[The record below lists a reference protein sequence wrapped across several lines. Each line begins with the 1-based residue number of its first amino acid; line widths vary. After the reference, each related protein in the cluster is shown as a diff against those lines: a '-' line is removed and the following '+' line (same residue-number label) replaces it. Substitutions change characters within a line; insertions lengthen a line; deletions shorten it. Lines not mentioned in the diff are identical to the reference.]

1 MIPAETQGAMAARPP
16 IETETET
23 AGGAPLSAAT
33 ALAASPSVTTALK
46 HAPMGIAIFDDQMRY
61 LAASRQYLTDQ
72 GMPPDMPLLGR
83 RHYDVFPEIPQY
95 WRDKHAQVLA
105 EGVELREDEG
115 DRYVDGEGR
124 VHWVRWS
131 MAPWRTDDGR
141 IGGLVL
147 YTEMVT
153 AAVEARRRL
162 QAAEARYRALF
173 DQAAMGVA
181 RVSGSGRF
189 LEVND
194 RFCAITRR
202 DRETLLA
209 STFMDIAP
217 GEDNVATVVTKG
229 LALLTGEI
237 DTYALERRV
246 EGRDGP
252 VWVHVTASRVD
263 PGDGRPYL
271 VVIISDI
278 TARKQVEAEQQ
289 HYQGQLRLLINELNH
304 RVKNTLATVQSM
316 ASQTLKTEADPLT
329 AFEKFESRLL
339 GLSQVHDVLTRESW
353 HGAGLRDVAE
363 RALAPFAPPGQPDR
377 LAIDGPPV
385 WLAPGGALTMALIFH
400 ELATNALKY
409 GALSTGEGASGEG
422 RVVLAWTYDAATR
435 DLALTWTE
443 TGGPP
448 VAPPTRRGFG
458 SRLIER
464 SLRGELKGAATMDY
478 RPGGLVC
485 TMRAT
490 LSDPVEGAGPPGGS

>member
-1 MIPAETQGAMAARPP
+1 
-16 IETETET
+16 
-23 AGGAPLSAAT
+23 
-33 ALAASPSVTTALK
+33 LAIALK

-61 LAASRQYLTDQ
+61 LAASSQYLTDQ
-72 GMPPDMPLLGR
+72 NMPADTPLLGL
-83 RHYDVFPEIPQY
+83 RHYDVFPEIPQF

-105 EGVELREDEG
+105 DGVELRDDEG
-115 DRYVDGEGR
+115 ERYVDRNGD

-153 AAVEARRRL
+153 QAVEAKHRL
-162 QAAEARYRALF
+162 QAAEARYRAVF

-209 STFMDIAP
+209 STFMDIVR
-217 GEDNVATVVTKG
+217 GEDTVTAVVTQG
-229 LALLTGEI
+229 QALFAGEI
-237 DTYALERRV
+237 DTYAVERRV
-246 EGRDGP
+246 EGRDGT

-263 PGDGRPYL
+263 PGEGRPYL

-289 HYQGQLRLLINELNH
+289 HYQDQLRLLINELNH

-316 ASQTLKTEADPLT
+316 ASQTLKAEPDPIT
-329 AFEKFESRLL
+329 AFEKFESRLM

-363 RALAPFAPPGQPDR
+363 RALAPFTPPAPDGKPGCER
-377 LAIDGPPV
+377 LTIDGPPV

-409 GALSTGEGASGEG
+409 GALSNASGK
-422 RVVLAWTYDAATR
+422 VVLAWTYDAATR
-435 DLALTWTE
+435 DLTLTWTE

-448 VAPPTRRGFG
+448 VVAPTRRGFG

-464 SLRGELKGAATMDY
+464 SLRGELKGAATMAWL
-478 RPGGLVC
+478 PEGLVC

-490 LSDPVEGAGPPGGS
+490 LSDPVEGGSPLG

>member
-1 MIPAETQGAMAARPP
+1 MAARSPTD
-16 IETETET
+16 IEDAPSE
-23 AGGAPLSAAT
+23 ARPDPRPDAPLP
-33 ALAASPSVTTALK
+33 ALSASPSVTTALK

-61 LAASRQYLTDQ
+61 LAASSQYLTDQ
-72 GMPPDMPLLGR
+72 NMPADTPLLGR
-83 RHYDVFPEIPQY
+83 RHYEVFPEIPQF

-105 EGVELREDEG
+105 EGVELRDDEG
-115 DRYVDGEGR
+115 QRYVDRNGD

-153 AAVEARRRL
+153 QAVEARHRL
-162 QAAEARYRALF
+162 QAAEARYRAVF

-181 RVSGSGRF
+181 RVDGLGRF

-209 STFMDIAP
+209 STFMDIVRS
-217 GEDNVATVVTKG
+217 EDDVSTVVG
-229 LALLTGEI
+229 QGQALLAGEI
-237 DTYALERRV
+237 DTYTTERLV
-246 EGRDGP
+246 DGRDGP

-271 VVIISDI
+271 VVIISNI
-278 TARKQVEAEQQ
+278 TARKQAEAEQQ

-316 ASQTLKTEADPLT
+316 ASQTLKTEPDPLV
-329 AFEKFESRLL
+329 AFEKFESRLM

-353 HGAGLRDVAE
+353 HGAGLTDVAE
-363 RALAPFAPPGQPDR
+363 RALAPFSPPEGEGR
-377 LAIDGPPV
+377 LRIDGPPV

-409 GALSTGEGASGEG
+409 GALSNAVGK
-422 RVVLAWTYDAATR
+422 VLLAWTYDAATR

-448 VAPPTRRGFG
+448 VVSPSRRGFG

-464 SLRGELKGAATMDY
+464 SLRGELKGAATMDW
-478 RPGGLVC
+478 RPEGLVC

-490 LSDPVEGAGPPGGS
+490 LSDPVT

>member
-1 MIPAETQGAMAARPP
+1 MTEDAAPSP
-16 IETETET
+16 V
-23 AGGAPLSAAT
+23 
-33 ALAASPSVTTALK
+33 SPSVTTALK
-46 HAPMGIAIFDDQMRY
+46 HAPLGIAIFDREMRY

-72 GMPPDMPLLGR
+72 GLPADLPLLGR
-83 RHYDVFPEIPQY
+83 VHYEVFPEIPQH
-95 WRDKHAQVLA
+95 WRDLHAQVLA
-105 EGVELREDEG
+105 EGVELHNNDG
-115 DRYVDGEGR
+115 DRYVDRRGQ
-124 VHWVRWS
+124 VDWIRWS
-131 MAPWRTDDGR
+131 MAPWRTDDGA

-147 YTEMVT
+147 YTEVVT
-153 AAVEARRRL
+153 GAVEARL
-162 QAAEARYRALF
+162 KLEAAEARYRAVF

-181 RVSGSGRF
+181 RVSSSGRF

-202 DRETLLA
+202 DRDTLLA

-217 GEDNVATVVTKG
+217 GEDTVATAIAQG
-229 LALLTGEI
+229 RALLTGEI
-237 DTYALERRV
+237 DSYAIERRV
-246 EGRDGP
+246 DGRDGP

-278 TARKQVEAEQQ
+278 TARKQVESEQQ

-316 ASQTLKTEADPLT
+316 ASQTLKNEPHPAV
-329 AFEKFESRLL
+329 AFEKFESRLM

-363 RALAPFAPPGQPDR
+363 RALAPFAEATLNGNGGR
-377 LAIDGPPV
+377 LSIDGPPV

-409 GALSTGEGASGEG
+409 GALSNADG
-422 RVVLAWTYDAATR
+422 RVALRWTYDAGSR
-435 DLALTWTE
+435 DLALAWTE
-443 TGGPP
+443 SGGPP
-448 VAPPTRRGFG
+448 TAPPTRRGFG

-478 RPGGLVC
+478 RPEGLVC
-485 TMRAT
+485 AMRAR
-490 LSDPVEGAGPPGGS
+490 LSNPVEKESAAGG

>member
-1 MIPAETQGAMAARPP
+1 MAARSL
-16 IETETET
+16 TETEN
-23 AGGAPLSAAT
+23 ALPAPT
-33 ALAASPSVTTALK
+33 SPSLAIALK

-72 GMPPDMPLLGR
+72 DMPADTPLLGR
-83 RHYDVFPEIPQY
+83 RHYDVFPEIPQF

-105 EGVELREDEG
+105 EGVELREDDG
-115 DRYVDGEGR
+115 DRYVDRNGK

-153 AAVEARRRL
+153 KTVEARHRL
-162 QAAEARYRALF
+162 EAAEARYRAVF

-181 RVSGSGRF
+181 RLSSLGRF

-202 DRETLLA
+202 DRETLLGMG
-209 STFMDIAP
+209 FVDLVR
-217 GEDNVATVVTKG
+217 GEDAEAAVTHG
-229 LALLTGEI
+229 RALLAGEI
-237 DTYALERRV
+237 DTYAVERRI
-246 EGRDGP
+246 EGRDRV

-263 PGDGRPYL
+263 PREGPPYL

-289 HYQGQLRLLINELNH
+289 HYQDQLRLLINELNH

-316 ASQTLKTEADPLT
+316 ASQTLKTEPDPLT
-329 AFEKFESRLL
+329 AFEKFESRLM

-353 HGAGLRDVAE
+353 HGAGLCDVAE
-363 RALAPFAPPGQPDR
+363 RALAPFTPPAKENGEGEGR
-377 LAIDGPPV
+377 LVIDGPPV

-409 GALSTGEGASGEG
+409 GALSNETG
-422 RVVLAWTYDAATR
+422 RVALRWTYDEATR

-464 SLRGELKGAATMDY
+464 SLRGELKGAAAMEY
-478 RPGGLVC
+478 RPEGLVC
-485 TMRAT
+485 VMRAT
-490 LSDPVEGAGPPGGS
+490 LSDPVEGTGLLGA

>member
-1 MIPAETQGAMAARPP
+1 MAAR
-16 IETETET
+16 TESEDVSE
-23 AGGAPLSAAT
+23 AAPQGV
-33 ALAASPSVTTALK
+33 LAASPSVTTALK

-72 GMPPDMPLLGR
+72 GMSPDTPLLGR
-83 RHYDVFPEIPQY
+83 HHYDVFPEIPQF

-105 EGVELREDEG
+105 QGVELRDDDGE
-115 DRYVDGEGR
+115 RYVDRDGG

-153 AAVEARRRL
+153 KAVEARHRL
-162 QAAEARYRALF
+162 QAAEARYRAVF

-194 RFCAITRR
+194 RFCAIIRR
-202 DRETLLA
+202 DRPTLLA
-209 STFMDIAP
+209 AKFMDIVRDPDAM
-217 GEDNVATVVTKG
+217 ATVMTQG
-229 LALLTGEI
+229 QALLAGEI
-237 DTYALERRV
+237 DSYTVERRMT
-246 EGRDGP
+246 GRDDG
-252 VWVHVTASRVD
+252 VAWIHLTASRVD

-316 ASQTLKTEADPLT
+316 ASQTLKTEPDPLT
-329 AFEKFESRLL
+329 AFDKFESRLM

-353 HGAGLRDVAE
+353 HGAGLSDVAE
-363 RALAPFAPPGQPDR
+363 RALTPFTPPDGEGR
-377 LAIDGPPV
+377 LVIDGPPV

-409 GALSTGEGASGEG
+409 GALSNGDG
-422 RVVLAWTYDAATR
+422 RVVLGWTYDAATR

-443 TGGPP
+443 TGGPL

-464 SLRGELKGAATMDY
+464 SLRGELKGAATMDW
-478 RPGGLVC
+478 RPEGLVC

-490 LSDPVEGAGPPGGS
+490 LSDPVEAMSPPGA

>member
-1 MIPAETQGAMAARPP
+1 MAARST
-16 IETETET
+16 IEPED
-23 AGGAPLSAAT
+23 ASAAAPPT
-33 ALAASPSVTTALK
+33 PSVSPSVTTALK

-72 GMPPDMPLLGR
+72 NMPADTPLLGR
-83 RHYDVFPEIPQY
+83 RHYDVFPEIPRF

-105 EGVELREDEG
+105 EGIELRDDEG
-115 DRYVDGEGR
+115 ERYVDRNGD

-153 AAVEARRRL
+153 QAVEARHRL
-162 QAAEARYRALF
+162 QAAEARYRAVF

-181 RVSGSGRF
+181 RVDGRGRF

-194 RFCAITRR
+194 RFCDITRR
-202 DRETLLA
+202 DRQTLLA
-209 STFMDIAP
+209 ATFMDIVR
-217 GEDNVATVVTKG
+217 GEDDLAAVVTQG
-229 LALLTGEI
+229 QALFAGEI
-237 DTYALERRV
+237 DTYTVERRID
-246 EGRDGP
+246 GRDGP
-252 VWVHVTASRVD
+252 VWVNVTASRVD
-263 PGDGRPYL
+263 PGDGPPYL
-271 VVIISDI
+271 VVIISNI
-278 TARKQVEAEQQ
+278 TARKQAEAEQQ

-316 ASQTLKTEADPLT
+316 ASQTLKTEPDPLT
-329 AFEKFESRLL
+329 AFEKFESRLM

-353 HGAGLRDVAE
+353 HGAGLRDVAD
-363 RALAPFAPPGQPDR
+363 RALAPFSPPDAADR
-377 LAIDGPPV
+377 MVIEGPPV

-409 GALSTGEGASGEG
+409 GALSNAEG
-422 RVVLAWTYDAATR
+422 RVVLAWTYDAASR

-448 VAPPTRRGFG
+448 VAAPTRRGFG

-464 SLRGELKGAATMDY
+464 SLRGELKGAAAMDW
-478 RPGGLVC
+478 RPEGLVC

-490 LSDPVEGAGPPGGS
+490 LSDPVEGGSVLGA

>member
-1 MIPAETQGAMAARPP
+1 
-16 IETETET
+16 
-23 AGGAPLSAAT
+23 
-33 ALAASPSVTTALK
+33 
-46 HAPMGIAIFDDQMRY
+46 
-61 LAASRQYLTDQ
+61 
-72 GMPPDMPLLGR
+72 
-83 RHYDVFPEIPQY
+83 
-95 WRDKHAQVLA
+95 
-105 EGVELREDEG
+105 
-115 DRYVDGEGR
+115 
-124 VHWVRWS
+124 
-131 MAPWRTDDGR
+131 
-141 IGGLVL
+141 VL

-153 AAVEARRRL
+153 KAVEAKHRL
-162 QAAEARYRALF
+162 QAAEARYRAVF

-194 RFCAITRR
+194 QFCAITRR
-202 DRETLLA
+202 DRPTLLA
-209 STFMDIAP
+209 ATFMDIVRS
-217 GEDNVATVVTKG
+217 EDELATVVAQG
-229 LALLTGEI
+229 QALFAGEI
-237 DTYALERRV
+237 DTYAVERRV
-246 EGRDGP
+246 EGRDGT

-263 PGDGRPYL
+263 PGGEARPYL

-316 ASQTLKTEADPLT
+316 ASQTLKTEPDPLV
-329 AFEKFESRLL
+329 AFEKFESRLM

-363 RALAPFAPPGQPDR
+363 RALAPFTPPAADGKAGCER
-377 LAIDGPPV
+377 LTIDGPPV

-409 GALSTGEGASGEG
+409 GALSNSRGK
-422 RVVLAWTYDAATR
+422 VILAWTYDAASR

-448 VAPPTRRGFG
+448 VTAPTRRGFG

-478 RPGGLVC
+478 RPEGLVC

-490 LSDPVEGAGPPGGS
+490 LSDPVEGQGPLGA

>member
-1 MIPAETQGAMAARPP
+1 MAARSPTEIEDTLENAVGDAPSPAAPP
-16 IETETET
+16 
-23 AGGAPLSAAT
+23 PV
-33 ALAASPSVTTALK
+33 SPSVTTALK

-72 GMPPDMPLLGR
+72 GMSPDTPLLGR
-83 RHYDVFPEIPQY
+83 RHYDVFPEIPQF

-153 AAVEARRRL
+153 AAVQARQRL
-162 QAAEARYRALF
+162 QAAEARYRAVF

-194 RFCAITRR
+194 KFCAITRR

-209 STFMDIAP
+209 STFMDITP
-217 GEDNVATVVTKG
+217 GDDHVATAVTQG
-229 LALLTGEI
+229 LALLAGEI

-246 EGRDGP
+246 DGRDGP

-289 HYQGQLRLLINELNH
+289 RYQGQLRLLINELNH

-316 ASQTLKTEADPLT
+316 ASQTLKTEPDPLT

-363 RALAPFAPPGQPDR
+363 RALAPFTPPTQGAER
-377 LAIDGPPV
+377 LTIDGPPV

-409 GALSTGEGASGEG
+409 GALSSGEGASGEG
-422 RVVLAWTYDAATR
+422 RVVLSWTYDAATR
-435 DLALTWTE
+435 DLALAWTE
-443 TGGPP
+443 SGGPP
-448 VAPPTRRGFG
+448 VAPPRRRGFG

-478 RPGGLVC
+478 RPEGLVC

-490 LSDPVEGAGPPGGS
+490 LSDPVEAAGPLGAG